1 MLFCFFGLKRML
13 ISMFS
18 IICTY
23 IYMII
28 RTYNMYIMLF
38 HIYTRTKC
46 KPQVQKQKTIVV
58 SFSPSNAKA
67 FATGLLC
74 TT

>member
-1 MLFCFFGLKRML
+1 
-13 ISMFS
+13 
-18 IICTY
+18 
-23 IYMII
+23 MII